1 MMPTWRSLR
10 STLPL
15 IAMQISA
22 SGEFFLRNIE
32 FVQGVTSVKAGFPQ
46 KLTVRGGNGRQH
58 CPDRCGLFSGVGT
71 SYEYGAR

>member
-32 FVQGVTSVKAGFPQ
+32 FKA
-46 KLTVRGGNGRQH
+46 
-58 CPDRCGLFSGVGT
+58 
-71 SYEYGAR
+71 